1 MKEFEFSS
9 NIGGTG
15 TEINLDEAVV
25 WYTKAA
31 EQDQIVSQ
39 VNLGRLYHLG
49 IGVETNVDQA
59 IFGYEKAAEQG
70 NEAARNR
77 LEQLRPNPN

>member
-1 MKEFEFSS
+1 
-9 NIGGTG
+9 
-15 TEINLDEAVV
+15 
-25 WYTKAA
+25 
-31 EQDQIVSQ
+31 
-39 VNLGRLYHLG
+39 LG

-59 IFGYEKAAEQG
+59 IFWYEKAAEQG